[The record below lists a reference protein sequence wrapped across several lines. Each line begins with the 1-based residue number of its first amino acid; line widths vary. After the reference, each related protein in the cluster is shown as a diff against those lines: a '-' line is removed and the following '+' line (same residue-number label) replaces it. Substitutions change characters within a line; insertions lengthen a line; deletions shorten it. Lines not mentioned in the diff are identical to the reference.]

1 MDTLRICLL
10 LNPSHSTPDLSGLGF
25 TVLVLVFILGMI
37 SPRGG
42 RGREV
47 AVLNMPSR
55 FNSRLALRV
64 WVYATAHRDCLG
76 LLGERAGFGRQEL
89 GGQIGAGARKALALS
104 FEALS
109 PVGD

>member
-42 RGREV
+42 RGEV
-47 AVLNMPSR
+47 AVLNMLSR
-55 FNSRLALRV
+55 FNSRLAFRV
-64 WVYATAHRDCLG
+64 RVYATAHQDCLG
-76 LLGERAGFGRQEL
+76 
-89 GGQIGAGARKALALS
+89 
-104 FEALS
+104 
-109 PVGD
+109 